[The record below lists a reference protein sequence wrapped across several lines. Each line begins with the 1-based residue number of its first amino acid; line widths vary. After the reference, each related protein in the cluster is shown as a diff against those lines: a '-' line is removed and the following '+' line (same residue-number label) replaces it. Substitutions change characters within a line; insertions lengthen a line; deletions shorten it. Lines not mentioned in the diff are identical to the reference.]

1 MFIYFFFFL
10 MIRRP
15 PSATLTDTLFPYTTL
30 FRSFEGDRAVADDAL
45 DRRFGFVG
53 WYKLAETARR
63 SEGEAKEFELVR
75 RGSRAL
81 FEQVDAARAH
91 FRVFFVG
98 EQFEAVGEGADRAQ
112 EVVTQDRKSTRLNSR
127 H

>member
-1 MFIYFFFFL
+1 MRISDWSSDVCSSDL
-10 MIRRP
+10 
-15 PSATLTDTLFPYTTL
+15 
-30 FRSFEGDRAVADDAL
+30 
-45 DRRFGFVG
+45 GFVG

-112 EVVTQDRKSTRLNSR
+112 EVVTQARGQHRGEIDAIVGHLQTGSPAQ
-127 H
+127 